1 MQISVFFSFL
11 VYTESEYTIT
21 TNLHIVK
28 KFLGLFAK
36 KTAGN
41 WQKSATY
48 KNHKNDNIFISTI
61 PQKKLITYHPSFD
74 IHNYF

>member
-1 MQISVFFSFL
+1 MQNSVFFSFL

-36 KTAGN
+36 KN
-41 WQKSATY
+41 RW
-48 KNHKNDNIFISTI
+48 
-61 PQKKLITYHPSFD
+61 KLAKIRD
-74 IHNYF
+74 V